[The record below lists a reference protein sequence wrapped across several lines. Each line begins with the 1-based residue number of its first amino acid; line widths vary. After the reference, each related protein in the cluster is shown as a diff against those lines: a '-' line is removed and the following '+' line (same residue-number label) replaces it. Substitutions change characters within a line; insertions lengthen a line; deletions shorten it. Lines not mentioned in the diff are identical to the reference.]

1 MISQVKSGLDD
12 LYIFKLDIFDFATA
26 TILLDQ
32 VAHMLSK
39 WARAS
44 QYALDW
50 QVARL
55 LAQLTLYKAVKTIG
69 SENEAFNVEE

>member
-1 MISQVKSGLDD
+1 M
-12 LYIFKLDIFDFATA
+12 
-26 TILLDQ
+26 
-32 VAHMLSK
+32 
-39 WARAS
+39 AS

-69 SENEAFNVEE
+69 SKNEAFNVEE